1 MPLLWRRYPACAA
14 MLPRRHRAWLYA
26 CLAGLAAHSPVAAAA
41 AAAAWPSVAGL
52 PPSARQPDCALQ
64 SQSCAL
70 GARTSVRSFSWRDQ
84 DLPRRS
90 VRAHALVPTT
100 CMCGPAST
108 VLHQVSAARSQCRRE
123 IKRPQARP
131 GLPHLPSSIVRGV
144 TTIRSVT
151 DADGCSCLAS
161 DQCKAGFGTGRERLQ
176 PGSTVDHAR
185 LHGMCRYMLALSVA

>member
-1 MPLLWRRYPACAA
+1 MRCHAASTASRLAVCVSGGDGGSLPCGGGGSGGGGVAFRGGVATFCPPAGLCAA
-14 MLPRRHRAWLYA
+14 VSVLRFGSAYKRAKLFMARSRFATPVGQGPRIR
-26 CLAGLAAHSPVAAAA
+26 
-41 AAAAWPSVAGL
+41 
-52 PPSARQPDCALQ
+52 
-64 SQSCAL
+64 
-70 GARTSVRSFSWRDQ
+70 
-84 DLPRRS
+84 
-90 VRAHALVPTT
+90 PTT

-108 VLHQVSAARSQCRRE
+108 VLHQVPAARSQCRRE

-161 DQCKAGFGTGRERLQ
+161 DQRKAGFGTGSERLQ